1 MLKYVGGF
9 DILKGIKTVKTSFRR
24 GNNCLV
30 QIAVQIFLFC
40 FSFGLTNKKSPTAI
54 YIIHREE
61 ETIKIYPQALVLSIH
76 HKLLTQSSSRYEEI
90 MERYSLWCL

>member
-1 MLKYVGGF
+1 MSF
-9 DILKGIKTVKTSFRR
+9 KGKLSGT
-24 GNNCLV
+24 NCGK
-30 QIAVQIFLFC
+30 IFLFC
-40 FSFGLTNKKSPTAI
+40 FSFGLTNKKSLTAI

-61 ETIKIYPQALVLSIH
+61 ETIKIYPQALVLSTH